1 MKNLLYVSILLL
13 IGACALGA
21 CEAGKNGNT
30 TSGDTVAVK
39 VDTMMRSGEFTKS
52 NGNLCRVKVSMSVAY
67 PEQFRDDKAV
77 KRLQQ
82 LFKSEIFDAPDSVE
96 FQQVLEQYAASF
108 LTHDSAE
115 NANSPIGINPEM
127 ADDSDDVDIDSIT
140 MIVDIKIIY
149 NKRDI
154 VSFVKEEKMLKNG
167 KQASTAHRYY
177 NFDLQAMALI
187 ELNRLFNDHYRDQ
200 LTALLKD
207 KLLETNNAKSE
218 DQLNE
223 LGFFNLPNFEVNNNF
238 FFTDDTIT
246 WSYEPNT
253 LAVSAVGEPQ
263 ITVSIDD
270 LKSFALDNS
279 LLNRF

>member
-21 CEAGKNGNT
+21 CQAGKNDNT

-67 PEQFRDDKAV
+67 PEQFRDAKAV

-96 FQQVLEQYAASF
+96 FKQVLEQYAASF

-115 NANSPIGINPEM
+115 NGNSPTGINPEM

-263 ITVSIDD
+263 ITVNIDD